1 MLRQYHCSPHRLVE
15 VGGRR
20 LPVGTV
26 PVGTIRKLSGATVIV
41 EAWLPRECHA
51 VRRDRQGRWA
61 SSFYA
66 RGMFLAQVR
75 RLADGRRAL
84 VSDIHLIEREAQP

>member
-1 MLRQYHCSPHRLVE
+1 MLRQYHCSPHRLAE

-26 PVGTIRKLSGATVIV
+26 PVGTIRKLNGETFIV

-51 VRRDRQGRWA
+51 VRCDRHGRWA

-66 RGMFLAQVR
+66 RGMFLAQGL
-75 RLADGRRAL
+75 RLSDGRRTL
-84 VSDIHLIEREAQP
+84 VSDIYLIEREAWS